1 MKNKHKKQIAQYC
14 YKFRNHAIEVAE
26 VSPSLASEIIAI
38 CVGLETVLSDS
49 STAEFVVDPQ
59 LNRETNRFALET
71 LLSDDNENIDIISDE
86 NVEEML
92 KDFS

>member
-14 YKFRNHAIEVAE
+14 HKLRNHAIEVSE
-26 VSPSLASEIIAI
+26 VSPGLASEIIAI

-49 STAEFVVDPQ
+49 ETAEFVVNSQ
-59 LNRETNRFALET
+59 LNIETNRFALET
-71 LLSDDNENIDIISDE
+71 LLEDDNENIDIISDE

>member
-1 MKNKHKKQIAQYC
+1 MKNKYKKQIAQYC
-14 YKFRNHAIEVAE
+14 YKLRNHAIEVSE
-26 VSPSLASEIIAI
+26 VSPGLASEIIAI

-49 STAEFVVDPQ
+49 ATAEFVVDPQ
-59 LNRETNRFALET
+59 LNRETNRVALET
-71 LLSDDNENIDIISDE
+71 LLEDDNENIDIISDE

>member
-1 MKNKHKKQIAQYC
+1 MKDKNKKQIAKYC
-14 YKFRNHAIEVAE
+14 YKLRNHAIEVSE
-26 VSPSLASEIIAI
+26 VSPGLASEIIAI
-38 CVGLETVLSDS
+38 CVGLETVLSNS
-49 STAEFVVDPQ
+49 STAEFVVNPQ
-59 LNRETNRFALET
+59 LNAETNRFALEI

>member
-1 MKNKHKKQIAQYC
+1 MKDKNKKQIAQYC
-14 YKFRNHAIEVAE
+14 YKLRNHAIEVSE
-26 VSPSLASEIIAI
+26 VSPGLASEIIAI
-38 CVGLETVLSDS
+38 CVGLETVLSNS

-59 LNRETNRFALET
+59 LNRETNRVALET
-71 LLSDDNENIDIISDE
+71 LLADDNENIDIISDE

>member
-14 YKFRNHAIEVAE
+14 YKLRNHAIEVSE
-26 VSPSLASEIIAI
+26 VSPGLASEIIAI
-38 CVGLETVLSDS
+38 CVALETVLSDS
-49 STAEFVVDPQ
+49 STAEFVVNPQ
-59 LNRETNRFALET
+59 LNAETNRFALET
-71 LLSDDNENIDIISDE
+71 LLEDDNENIDIISDE

>member
-1 MKNKHKKQIAQYC
+1 M
-14 YKFRNHAIEVAE
+14 
-26 VSPSLASEIIAI
+26 
-38 CVGLETVLSDS
+38 
-49 STAEFVVDPQ
+49 VDPQ
-59 LNRETNRFALET
+59 LNAETNRFALEI

>member
-14 YKFRNHAIEVAE
+14 YKLRNHAIEVSE
-26 VSPSLASEIIAI
+26 VSPGLASEIIAI

-49 STAEFVVDPQ
+49 STAEFVVNPQ
-59 LNRETNRFALET
+59 LNRETNRVALET
-71 LLSDDNENIDIISDE
+71 LLADDNENIDIISDE